1 MDDRRELRD
10 KLEQVQSELRR
21 VREHMDK
28 LRAHH
33 VKEREGLERQLEQAR
48 RELAEL
54 RASVAKSEA
63 LAAIPKWEPSP
74 SRNDAARG
82 EPSIVS
88 TVLVALARV
97 PAPRDEQALMELA
110 RVTRMSP
117 TDLRLRLAAPPPIP
131 LLRLSPTEAE
141 TLVRELRRVGFA
153 AVSYEPPPRAAAHP
167 LPIRAFRFEETA
179 LHLESER
186 GEHLTVP
193 WQELRLLVRGRR
205 NTTTVETQKESFVGD
220 GGELVRTPLADVKDE
235 DTEHF
240 LWAYGEG
247 LRVAFTISTDFS
259 GLGAQRALARLASF
273 QPLAEELRRR
283 APQVVY
289 DDRLM
294 RFPRISLPLVD
305 MERSHVTFADLLW
318 QAVRAGL

>member
-1 MDDRRELRD
+1 MNERRELRD

-33 VKEREGLERQLEQAR
+33 AKEREGLERQLEQAR

-63 LAAIPKWEPSP
+63 LAAIPTW
-74 SRNDAARG
+74 
-82 EPSIVS
+82 EPSIVG

-97 PAPRDEQALMELA
+97 PAPRDEQVLMELA

-131 LLRLSPTEAE
+131 LQRLPPIDAE
-141 TLVRELRRVGFA
+141 TLVRELRRAGFA
-153 AVSYEPPPRAAAHP
+153 AVSYEPPPRATAHP

-193 WQELRLLVRGRR
+193 WRELRLLVRGRR
-205 NTTTVETQKESFVGD
+205 NTTTVETQKASFVAEN
-220 GGELVRTPLADVKDE
+220 GELVQTPLADVKDE
-235 DTEHF
+235 DTHHF

-259 GLGAQRALARLASF
+259 GLGARRALARLTSF